1 MFSHVFAQA
10 GGNPFPYQ
18 VVMYPALAF
27 GAFVATLYLFRSI
40 FNIPS
45 FLRYQKA
52 QIRLLE
58 EIAKIQGVDGTKVQ
72 SIISET
78 HGWDS
83 VPAQNTTAPKSTAA
97 QKA

>member
-1 MFSHVFAQA
+1 MIIAQGYNNQTDFQVLLYILIPIGVFF
-10 GGNPFPYQ
+10 GG
-18 VVMYPALAF
+18 
-27 GAFVATLYLFRSI
+27 LYIFRSI

-58 EIAKIQGVDGTKVQ
+58 QIAKKQGVEDSKLE
-72 SIISET
+72 SIISEA

-83 VPAQNTTAPKSTAA
+83 APTSAA
-97 QKA
+97 ATNKAAEE